1 MRAIDDAESRP
12 CAFAN
17 GASQRGIRHRP
28 RNCARAGLIA
38 RAWPYTRFVES
49 LTGGPAI
56 LDVGGVIPIARAVG
70 FRARSRTCNDRQLRA
85 KTLPV
90 GSFRVGA
97 KMREIA
103 TAGAMRLI
111 IDDRADIALASGTT
125 AYTSGRAISHQSVER
140 GNSPAHDRC
149 FLPQRG
155 RCRARRGFGAV
166 DYVGLGPIFPTRSKT
181 NPDPVVG
188 LSQLAETCARHSDLA
203 VVAIGGIELTSLA
216 SIRNAQARGAAM
228 IGALFREG
236 VDPGDAFSEAT
247 PRWRAAS

>member
-1 MRAIDDAESRP
+1 MTQQVDHAPSLTARRSVASVIGRGTARARGSLLVRGLTLASWSRSLGALQSSTSAVSSRSLALSASALVRAHATIVSSARRP
-12 CAFAN
+12 CPSGVFELARKCGRLRRRGPCVSSSTIAPISRWHL
-17 GASQRGIRHRP
+17 GRQRTP
-28 RNCARAGLIA
+28 RAER
-38 RAWPYTRFVES
+38 S
-49 LTGGPAI
+49 PAE
-56 LDVGGVIPIARAVG
+56 R
-70 FRARSRTCNDRQLRA
+70 RTW
-85 KTLPV
+85 
-90 GSFRVGA
+90 S
-97 KMREIA
+97 
-103 TAGAMRLI
+103 
-111 IDDRADIALASGTT
+111 
-125 AYTSGRAISHQSVER
+125 
-140 GNSPAHDRC
+140 SPAHDRC